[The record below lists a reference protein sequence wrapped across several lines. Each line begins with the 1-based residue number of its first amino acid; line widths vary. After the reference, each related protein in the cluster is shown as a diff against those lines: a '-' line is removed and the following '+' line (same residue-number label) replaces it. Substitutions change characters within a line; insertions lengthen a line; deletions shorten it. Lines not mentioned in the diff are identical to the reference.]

1 MHLSVPVTLALAAVV
16 SACYGDGQAWGG
28 SINSARLAA
37 DNVCREWD
45 GVTFAGGENKYACR
59 NLEGNVRVDFRL
71 RNGDNGGPSRRLDFA
86 TCVSGLLSQINNCN
100 FGGENNQG
108 AWRPRSDPNVGRC

>member
-1 MHLSVPVTLALAAVV
+1 MHLSVPVTLALAAVA

-28 SINSARLAA
+28 SRK
-37 DNVCREWD
+37 D

-59 NLEGNVRVDFRL
+59 NLEGNVRVDFRM

-86 TCVSGLLSQINNCN
+86 TCVSGLLSQIDNCN